1 MRGNCDSDVDIMVSD
16 FPIVSELSYISVDN
30 NDIYLTHGHI
40 YNENNWN
47 KKHSILI
54 YGHLHIPFIKE
65 HNNNLFL
72 NPGFISLPK
81 ENNNPTYLIY
91 DNNTFT
97 IYDINDKKIVEKTIN

>member
-1 MRGNCDSDVDIMVSD
+1 MKIKEYKETIKKGDARTLWKQHM
-16 FPIVSELSYISVDN
+16 N
-30 NDIYLTHGHI
+30 NEIYLTHVNI

-65 HNNNLFL
+65 HNNNLFI
-72 NPGFISLPK
+72 NPGSISLPK